1 MVLTAGQ
8 VAHRLAVDGGVKAPS
23 EALPRLSGLEGSPPH
38 PQRERLLGPAF
49 DRIVAPAFETLDV
62 GPLPLDG
69 LPVAG
74 LPCGQHAGPPPRLQ
88 LRGSLVVE
96 LHEAP
101 PARSPRSAAAVRT
114 HVEAGAGP
122 GRVGRPS
129 ASTPRSRMRVRV

>member
-8 VAHRLAVDGGVKAPS
+8 VEHLLAVDGGVKAPI
-23 EALPRLSGLEGSPPH
+23 EALQRLRGLEGSPP
-38 PQRERLLGPAF
+38 RERLLGPAF
-49 DRIVAPAFETLDV
+49 DLIFAHAFETLDV

-74 LPCGQHAGPPPRLQ
+74 LPCGQHAREAERLQ

-114 HVEAGAGP
+114 NVEAGAGTV
-122 GRVGRPS
+122 RVERPS
-129 ASTPRSRMRVRV
+129 ASKPRARMRVSV